1 MNDHLLFV
9 KSVRNAVFS
18 CYVIFSV
25 SSSFF
30 AMDTRCT
37 LSDGKIIIIY
47 REPSKVCHGCVPYR
61 TYRGIPPV
69 LPVPDTLVSSVRH
82 QYRDTGHFGNFG
94 TTSISRY
101 LRHRYGRLHR
111 SWYRH
116 QYSIDTATDYFG
128 KFGTTSTRYSLIVT
142 PK

>member
-1 MNDHLLFV
+1 MTT
-9 KSVRNAVFS
+9 S
-18 CYVIFSV
+18 CCSSNRFEMPSFHALVIFSV
-25 SSSFF
+25 SSPFF

-69 LPVPDTLVSSVRH
+69 LPV
-82 QYRDTGHFGNFG
+82 TGHFGKFG
-94 TTSISRY
+94 TSIPRY

-111 SWYRH
+111 SWYRC
-116 QYSIDTATDYFG
+116 QYSIDTGTNCFG
-128 KFGTTSTRYSLIVT
+128 KFGTTSTRYCLTVT